1 MGLAALLIGLSTF
14 TLVTVRK
21 SYPDTTGEVRL
32 NGLHGTVEI
41 KRDGHGIP
49 QIFADDPA
57 DLFFAQGYVQ
67 AQDRFYEM
75 DFRRHVTAG
84 RLSELVG
91 KGGVETDELVRTLGW
106 RRVAEQEYEE
116 LGAGTR
122 SLLEAYAR
130 GVNSYIDGKSGSELS
145 LEYAVLSLTGPD
157 YRPEPWT
164 PVDSVA
170 WVKAMSWDLR
180 SNMADEIDRTMASRR
195 MPVED
200 VEALYPDP
208 PRSHRPIVT
217 NRRLTVRDKK
227 FGEPPAHHARRL
239 GLLGEDARRRRGVAG
254 TARHR

>member
-1 MGLAALLIGLSTF
+1 MVLAALLVGLSTF

-21 SYPDTTGEVRL
+21 SFPDTTGEVRL

-91 KGGVETDELVRTLGW
+91 KSGLETDELVRTLGW

-116 LGAGTR
+116 LGSGTR

-130 GVNSYIDGKSGSELS
+130 GVDRKS
-145 LEYAVLSLTGPD
+145 V
-157 YRPEPWT
+157 
-164 PVDSVA
+164 V
-170 WVKAMSWDLR
+170 
-180 SNMADEIDRTMASRR
+180 
-195 MPVED
+195 
-200 VEALYPDP
+200 
-208 PRSHRPIVT
+208 
-217 NRRLTVRDKK
+217 
-227 FGEPPAHHARRL
+227 
-239 GLLGEDARRRRGVAG
+239 
-254 TARHR
+254 